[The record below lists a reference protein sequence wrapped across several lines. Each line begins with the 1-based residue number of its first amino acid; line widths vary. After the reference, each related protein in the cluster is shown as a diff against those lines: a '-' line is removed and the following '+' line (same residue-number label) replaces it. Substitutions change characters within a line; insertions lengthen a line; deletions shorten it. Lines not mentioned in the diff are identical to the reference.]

1 MDDFNAKSDNVQSES
16 EDNNIEI
23 GEMINNNLEYSDM
36 APSELAQPKK
46 ECDYVDYYDDVKIG
60 CSSTEDCK
68 QCMDCPEDS
77 PGVFCDLNFDF
88 DSDGPYCQCDEYR
101 HYNDYDNSMD
111 DFNAKS
117 EEVQSEN
124 E

>member
-1 MDDFNAKSDNVQSES
+1 MDDFNAKSDEVQNEK
-16 EDNNIEI
+16 EDKIIELE
-23 GEMINNNLEYSDM
+23 EMVNNNLEYSEM
-36 APSELAQPKK
+36 APSKLAQPKK

-68 QCMDCPEDS
+68 QCMDCPEGS
-77 PGVFCDLNFDF
+77 PEVFCDLNFDF
-88 DSDGPYCQCDEYR
+88 DSDGPFCQCDEYIIL
-101 HYNDYDNSMD
+101 HSMD